1 VFLKSRRGIGRFLLW
16 LPWWPAG
23 AQLPQSVLN
32 HVFPAGS
39 AAGTT
44 NEITV
49 GASELEDPGAMVF
62 SDPRIVGEPK
72 VGAAGV
78 YRVVVPPGVPSGI
91 VDVRVTGRFGVSNPR
106 SFLVETVGARVQQA
120 TNVTPATAAP
130 LDRGAAAWSR
140 LSAANRSVFRLEA
153 RKDERIRVRVQA
165 AELDSRLVP
174 DLAAFDAQGREIARS
189 RRSGLIDFRASTD
202 GACRVEVN
210 DLQYRGGEDYHFRIE
225 RLEGPQVELAVPVGL
240 RLGET
245 NAVTLFGR
253 GLPGGRPSTLK
264 GADGVALERVE
275 VSVVAPKSLPAE
287 ARDWP
292 VAMGRRPS
300 SVTAALWSWTW
311 PTTNGV
317 SNPIGF
323 VLGERPIV
331 GGADPAVPGLVPI
344 QPPVDF
350 SGVFPRGGEISGV
363 TFSAKKGDAYWME
376 VVGDRLGNVV
386 DPAVVVQR
394 RRSTPDAAGKPQFS
408 DVLELGELDSNPG
421 GVEFAVASRDV
432 AGRFEAPEDG
442 EYRVVVRDLFNTSAS
457 APRRPYRLSV
467 RRATPEFRLFAWS
480 QPPPK
485 SNGEDRRLH
494 LTVPVL
500 RRGGTLPVRVAVSRF
515 DGFDGPVEVVA
526 EGLPAGVRCE
536 PARIA
541 AGTSSGTL
549 LLTASDSVVA
559 GQFSLR
565 LTGRGVVG
573 TNRIERI
580 ARSGGARWTVA
591 DSNQDAAVYRLWQEF
606 RVGIAP
612 EDEPVVV
619 GALEDRVY
627 EVKVGTKLAV
637 PLRVGRRQEFPAA
650 FNLKPAGFAAIDKA
664 KEFSV
669 PEKATNVVFELN
681 LAEVALPEGE
691 HAFWLQGQVAGKY
704 RNQPEAIGVADADFK
719 AAEASLKTATAE
731 QKPAI
736 EQRRKEAEARRKAA
750 EERAK
755 PRDVTMGVWSAPIR
769 VKVLPAK

>member
-1 VFLKSRRGIGRFLLW
+1 MW
-16 LPWWPAG
+16 LPLLPAV
-23 AQLPQSVLN
+23 AQLPQPVLN
-32 HVFPAGS
+32 HVFPPGGAAGS
-39 AAGTT
+39 T

-49 GASELEDPGAMVF
+49 AAADLDEPGALVF
-62 SDPRIVGEPK
+62 SDPRIVGELK
-72 VGAAGV
+72 AGGAGV
-78 YRVVVPPGVPSGI
+78 YRVVVPPGVPTGV

-106 SFLVETVGARVQQA
+106 AFLIEPVAARVQPA
-120 TNVTPATAAP
+120 TNVTAATAAS
-130 LDRGAAAWSR
+130 LDRGGAAWSR
-140 LSAANRSVFRLEA
+140 LSAANRSVFRLDA

-165 AELDSRLVP
+165 TELDSRLVP

-189 RRSGLIDFRASTD
+189 RRAGFIDFRAPTD
-202 GACRVEVN
+202 GACRIEVN
-210 DLQYRGGEDYHFRIE
+210 DLQYRGGDDYHFRIE
-225 RLEGPQVELAVPVGL
+225 RVEGPQVELAVPVGL
-240 RLGET
+240 RLGAT

-253 GLPGGRPSTLK
+253 GLPGGRPSTVK
-264 GADGVALERVE
+264 GADGVVLERVD
-275 VSVVAPKSLPAE
+275 VSVVAPKSLPSE
-287 ARDWP
+287 PREWP

-300 SVTAALWSWTW
+300 SVTAPLWSWTW
-311 PTTNGV
+311 ATTNGV

-323 VLGERPIV
+323 VLGEQSVV
-331 GGADPAVPGLVPI
+331 GGADPALPGLVPI
-344 QPPVDF
+344 QPPMDF
-350 SGVFPRGGEISGV
+350 SGVFPRGGEVSGV
-363 TFSAKKGDAYWME
+363 TFSAKKGEAYWME
-376 VVGDRLGNVV
+376 VVGDRMGNAV

-408 DVLELGELDSNPG
+408 DVVELGELDSNPG
-421 GVEFAVASRDV
+421 GIEFAVASRDV

-442 EYRVVVRDLFNTSAS
+442 EYRVMVRDLFNTSPS
-457 APRRPYRLSV
+457 SPRRSYRLSV
-467 RRATPEFRLFAWS
+467 RRASPEFRLFAWA

-515 DGFDGPVEVVA
+515 DGFDGPVEVAA

-541 AGTSSGTL
+541 AGTASGTL
-549 LLTASDSVVA
+549 LLTASDSVGA
-559 GQFSLR
+559 GQFALR
-565 LTGRGVVG
+565 LTGRGMVG

-580 ARSGGARWTVA
+580 ARAGGSRWTVA
-591 DSNQDAAVYRLWQEF
+591 DSGQEAAVYRLWQEF

-619 GALEDRVY
+619 GAVEDRVH
-627 EVKVGTKLAV
+627 EVKAGAKLSV
-637 PLRVGRRQEFPAA
+637 PLRVARRYEFPAA
-650 FNLKPAGFAAIDKA
+650 FNLKPAGLAAVDKA

-691 HAFWLQGQVAGKY
+691 HVFWLQGQAAGKY
-704 RNQPEAIGVADADFK
+704 RNQPEAIAVADADFK
-719 AAEASLKTATAE
+719 AAEAALKTATAE

-736 EQRRKEAEARRKAA
+736 EQRRKDAEARRKAA
-750 EERAK
+750 EDRAK

>member
-1 VFLKSRRGIGRFLLW
+1 MLPKSWRGIRRFLLW
-16 LPWWPAG
+16 LPVLPAV
-23 AQLPQSVLN
+23 AQLPQPVLN

-49 GASELEDPGAMVF
+49 SAADLDDPGALVF
-62 SDPRIVGEPK
+62 SDPRITGEPK
-72 VGAAGV
+72 AGAAGV
-78 YRVVVPPGVPSGI
+78 YRVVVSTGVPAGL

-106 SFLVETVGARVQQA
+106 AFLVEPVAARVQPA
-120 TNVTPATAAP
+120 TNVTGATAAP

-140 LSAANRSVFRLEA
+140 LSAANRSVFRLDV

-165 AELDSRLVP
+165 TELDSRLVP

-189 RRSGLIDFRASTD
+189 RRTGFIDFRAPAD
-202 GACRVEVN
+202 GACRIEVN
-210 DLQYRGGEDYHFRIE
+210 DVQYRGGDDYHFRIE
-225 RLEGPQVELAVPVGL
+225 RLAGPWVELAVPVGL
-240 RLGET
+240 RLGAT

-253 GLPGGRPSTLK
+253 GLPGGRPSTVK
-264 GADGVALERVE
+264 GADGVVLERVE
-275 VSVVAPKSLPAE
+275 VSVVAPKSVPLEPRE
-287 ARDWP
+287 WP
-292 VAMGRRPS
+292 VGIARRPS
-300 SVTAALWSWTW
+300 SVTTPLWSWTW
-311 PTTNGV
+311 ATTNGV

-323 VLGERPIV
+323 VLGEQPVV
-331 GGADPAVPGLVPI
+331 GPADPAVPGLVPI

-350 SGVFPRGGEISGV
+350 SGVFPRGSEMSGV
-363 TFSAKKGDAYWME
+363 TFPAKKGETYWIE
-376 VVGDRLGNVV
+376 FVGDRLGNAV
-386 DPAVVVQR
+386 DASVLVQR
-394 RRSTPDAAGKPQFS
+394 RRSTPDATGKPQFA
-408 DVLELGELDSNPG
+408 DVVELGELDSNPG
-421 GVEFAVASRDV
+421 GIEFAVGSRDV

-442 EYRVVVRDLFNTSAS
+442 EYRVMVRDLFNTSAS
-457 APRRPYRLSV
+457 SPRRAYRLSV
-467 RRATPEFRLFAWS
+467 RRASPEFRLFAWA

-515 DGFDGPVEVVA
+515 DGFDGPVEVTA
-526 EGLPAGVRCE
+526 DGLPAGVRSE

-541 AGTSSGTL
+541 SGTASGTL
-549 LLTASDSVVA
+549 LLTASDSVGA
-559 GQFSLR
+559 GQFALR
-565 LTGRGVVG
+565 LTGRGMVG

-580 ARSGGARWTVA
+580 ARAGGSRWTVA
-591 DSNQDAAVYRLWQEF
+591 DSNQEAAAYRLWQEF

-619 GALEDRVY
+619 GAVEDRVH
-627 EVKVGTKLAV
+627 EVKAGTKLSV
-637 PLRVGRRQEFPAA
+637 PLRVGRRYEFPAA
-650 FNLKPAGFAAIDKA
+650 FNLKPAGFAALDKA

-691 HAFWLQGQVAGKY
+691 HVFWLQGQAAGKY
-704 RNQPEAIGVADADFK
+704 RNQPEAIAAADADFK
-719 AAEASLKTATAE
+719 VAEAALKTATAE

-736 EQRRKEAEARRKAA
+736 EQRRKDAEARRKAA